1 MIDEICD
8 QANDNAIRRALE
20 DLPRQLSDIFD
31 RKLARIAE
39 STCSQLC
46 LKLLQ
51 FCGVTKRPL
60 TLEEFRE
67 ALGIELGQEYLDSA
81 NLPNDIRRIVA
92 SCYGLIYAD
101 EEEFT
106 VHYVHHSVKQH
117 LFEFPDPRTAHFEWP
132 AVDKHLGLL
141 CMTYLNFKELSGEIA
156 KAGKSI
162 PIDPIAIG
170 RLALDVES
178 DFTSRIARQILKRN
192 KKGST
197 VGSNDLKTRIQGISG
212 TTGAP
217 SLRLQFRFLPYA
229 KQNWIHHLK
238 RLKPSDGKDNWEL
251 FCRCVAGEVHE
262 ADCPWL
268 MYSSSSQGISTEMV
282 GLSQI
287 VDPMTLWAILHNH
300 QALLSEDFR
309 RPPQDLEALWPMTH
323 NATKRHGRILKMI
336 DYNPLRPDNDKLASA
351 LMMAIDNDFVKLIKV
366 FLNAGADPN
375 TVMTYNLLESPTQ
388 LTALQ
393 LAAARGSF
401 EVVDLL
407 LDHGAHVN
415 QGAMGNG
422 GRTALQAAAER
433 GNTDVVRRLL
443 RAGAI
448 VGAAPAHKRGVTAV
462 QAAKRNRFL
471 DVEKLLLNPPQP
483 APEPSR
489 YPVRPPTPFR
499 E

>member
-31 RKLARIAE
+31 RKLARIAK

-60 TLEEFRE
+60 NLEEFRE
-67 ALGIELGQEYLDSA
+67 ALGIELGQESLDSA

-92 SCYGLIYAD
+92 SCHGLIYAD

-117 LFEFPDPRTAHFEWP
+117 FFEFPDPRTALFDWP

-141 CMTYLNFKELSGEIA
+141 CMTYLNYKELSGEIA

-197 VGSNDLKTRIQGISG
+197 VGSNDLKTRIQGITG
-212 TTGAP
+212 TAGAP

-229 KQNWIHHLK
+229 KQNWIHHLQ
-238 RLKPSDGKDNWEL
+238 RLDLSDGPNNWEL
-251 FCRCVAGEVHE
+251 FCRCAAGKVHE
-262 ADCPWL
+262 ADRPWQT
-268 MYSSSSQGISTEMV
+268 YSSQEIST
-282 GLSQI
+282 GRGRFLYI
-287 VDPMTLWAILHNH
+287 VDPIVSWAILHNH
-300 QALLSEDFR
+300 QALLSKDFR
-309 RPPQDLEALWPMTH
+309 
-323 NATKRHGRILKMI
+323 
-336 DYNPLRPDNDKLASA
+336 YLR
-351 LMMAIDNDFVKLIKV
+351 
-366 FLNAGADPN
+366 
-375 TVMTYNLLESPTQ
+375 
-388 LTALQ
+388 
-393 LAAARGSF
+393 
-401 EVVDLL
+401 
-407 LDHGAHVN
+407 
-415 QGAMGNG
+415 
-422 GRTALQAAAER
+422 
-433 GNTDVVRRLL
+433 
-443 RAGAI
+443 
-448 VGAAPAHKRGVTAV
+448 VG
-462 QAAKRNRFL
+462 
-471 DVEKLLLNPPQP
+471 
-483 APEPSR
+483 EPSLGLLAYSNHNINR
-489 YPVRPPTPFR
+489 DDSIERRTLSASSDPPWPQIGPSR
-499 E
+499 R